1 MRRVVGLVLLAFPIT
16 ACGGSSDTAETPELD
31 TPPVE
36 AAEAEVPENLQIVQ
50 VRVEGNEYLFSPT
63 GVEAGKPVRL
73 VFDPSG
79 LPGCSKDVTLP
90 HYEITKFI
98 EAGDATIDFTPEVAG
113 PVAIACTM
121 DMYRGTL
128 LVE

>member
-1 MRRVVGLVLLAFPIT
+1 MKKLIGNVLIVFLLT
-16 ACGGSSDTAETPELD
+16 SCGGAD
-31 TPPVE
+31 E
-36 AAEAEVPENLQIVQ
+36 AAESPPAEASQIEEPAAEAPEGLQIVQ
-50 VRVEGNEYLFSPT
+50 VRVEGDAYLFSPET
-63 GVEAGKPVRL
+63 VTAGRPVRL